1 MHHHH
6 LKHWVALWGLLA
18 LVSGC
23 ASAPSRFYTLSAESA
38 ATPSSSNL
46 SVVVG
51 PVSVPAS
58 VDRPEIVVSTGPNQL
73 RLEEFD
79 RWASPLQ
86 DEIARAVAENLIGI
100 LHTPHVTLASQ
111 DLGAGARY
119 RRYHRCPEARIDA
132 GGGRRAGCRLER
144 TQNEGQKD
152 DNGRERLCGR
162 PCASRAMRPSW
173 LRTAARLPASAA
185 TSQNAIRSLDRGAS

>member
-6 LKHWVALWGLLA
+6 LQQQIVLWGLLA

-23 ASAPSRFYTLSAESA
+23 ASTPSRFYTLSAESA
-38 ATPSSSNL
+38 ATPSSSKL

-58 VDRPEIVVSTGPNQL
+58 VDRPEIVITTGPNQL

-86 DEIARAVAENLIGI
+86 DEIGRAVAENLVGI

-111 DLGAGARY
+111 DLGTGARY
-119 RRYHRCPEARIDA
+119 KVIIGVQKLESMPGKAAVLDAAWSVRRTKDGKTITGRTTVRETLHEPGYEALA
-132 GGGRRAGCRLER
+132 A
-144 TQNEGQKD
+144 
-152 DNGRERLCGR
+152 
-162 PCASRAMRPSW
+162 AHSRAV
-173 LRTAARLPASAA
+173 ARLSRDIAKAV
-185 TSQNAIRSLDRGAS
+185 RSLNRGAS

>member
-73 RLEEFD
+73 RLEELD

-86 DEIARAVAENLIGI
+86 DEIARAVAENLIGM

-119 RRYHRCPEARIDA
+119 RVVIGVQKLESMPGEAAALDA
-132 GGGRRAGCRLER
+132 AWSVRRTKDRKTITGRTTVRETLRKPGYEALVAAHSR
-144 TQNEGQKD
+144 TV
-152 DNGRERLCGR
+152 
-162 PCASRAMRPSW
+162 
-173 LRTAARLPASAA
+173 ARLSRDIA
-185 TSQNAIRSLDRGAS
+185 NAIRSLDRSAS

>member
-1 MHHHH
+1 MRHHH
-6 LKHWVALWGLLA
+6 LTHWIVLWGLLA

-23 ASAPSRFYTLSAESA
+23 ASTPSRFYTLSAPSA

-86 DEIARAVAENLIGI
+86 DEIARTVAENLVGI

-111 DLGAGARY
+111 DLG
-119 RRYHRCPEARIDA
+119 
-132 GGGRRAGCRLER
+132 
-144 TQNEGQKD
+144 
-152 DNGRERLCGR
+152 
-162 PCASRAMRPSW
+162 
-173 LRTAARLPASAA
+173 TAARYKVIIGVQRLESMPGKDAALDASWSVHRTKDGKTITGRTTVRETLHKPGYEALVAA
-185 TSQNAIRSLDRGAS
+185 HSRAVARLSRDIAEAIRSLDRGAS